1 MNPLNLQG
9 EWRWLGSGFLLMA
22 FSGFGQTYY
31 IAIFAGQ
38 LKSTIQ
44 LTDGGFG
51 SLYSVAT
58 LGSAAVLAWAGKYA
72 DDISVRWL
80 GAAVLGGLAVTSIAM
95 AHVNS
100 TLTLGLVF
108 FGLRFFG
115 QGMCTHVALTAMGR
129 WFNQKRGKAVS
140 IAGLGLPFS
149 EGLLPLFAVGMISLT
164 GWRNTWLV
172 SALLVVIGIP
182 VLITLLKH
190 ERHPTRGPL
199 AKEHDSR
206 TPGRHHWTRTE
217 VVRNP
222 TFYLLMP
229 ITLAAPFILTGIF
242 ISQVPVAEIKGWDLS
257 LFAASFPLL
266 AITHVVAAL
275 ATGKL
280 VDRFSARHV
289 LAVSLMPLA
298 LGSAILVYATNPLA
312 LPVLMMVLGVSMGM
326 SSTTHAA
333 LWAELYGIDNLG
345 SIRSIITA
353 ATVFATAVA
362 PGLIGMLMDHG
373 VALEF
378 QLQVMTLYCLIAA
391 LLAHGLRPAL
401 DRVAAS

>member
-1 MNPLNLQG
+1 M
-9 EWRWLGSGFLLMA
+9 W

-38 LKSTIQ
+38 LKSTIH

-58 LGSAAVLAWAGKYA
+58 LGSAALLAWAGKFA

-80 GAAVLGGLAVTSIAM
+80 GAAVLGGLAVTSIGM
-95 AHVNS
+95 ANVNS
-100 TLTLGLVF
+100 PLTLGLVF

-115 QGMCTHVALTAMGR
+115 QGMCTHVAMTAMGR
-129 WFNQKRGKAVS
+129 WFNQKRGQAVS

-149 EGLLPLFAVGMISLT
+149 EGLLPLFAVGMISLV
-164 GWRNTWLV
+164 GWRSTWLV
-172 SALLVVIGIP
+172 SAALLVAVGIP

-206 TPGRHHWTRTE
+206 VPDRHHWTRTE
-217 VVRNP
+217 VLRNP

-229 ITLAAPFILTGIF
+229 ITLAVPFILTGIF
-242 ISQVPVAEIKGWDLS
+242 INQVPVAEIKGWDLS

-266 AITHVVAAL
+266 AIAHVVAAL

-280 VDRFSARHV
+280 VDRFSARHL
-289 LAVSLMPLA
+289 LAVSLTPLA
-298 LGSAILVYATNPLA
+298 LGAAILVYATDPLA
-312 LPVLMMVLGVSMGM
+312 LPVLMMVLGINLGM
-326 SSTTHAA
+326 SSTTHGA

-353 ATVFATAVA
+353 VTVFATAVA

-378 QLQVMTLYCLIAA
+378 QLQVMALYCITAS
-391 LLAHGLRPAL
+391 LLAYGLRPAL
-401 DRVAAS
+401 DRIAAS